1 MGRKS
6 LNKNRKPITKKV
18 KQWLEKLLLEL
29 QDKDLEKVT
38 IDDLALLADK
48 SKSTIYIYFDP
59 RNEYVNMCGNTHVHY
74 KNVRVPA
81 CVLYT
86 HLHAF
91 MKCCSTAP
99 S

>member
-1 MGRKS
+1 MSPGRG
-6 LNKNRKPITKKV
+6 KKDAAYD
-18 KQWLEKLLLEL
+18 EGGRYYGYHG
-29 QDKDLEKVT
+29 
-38 IDDLALLADK
+38 
-48 SKSTIYIYFDP
+48 IYIYFDP

-74 KNVRVPA
+74 KNVHEPA